1 VKLVTWN
8 VNSLNVRLPRLLGWL
23 AVNTPDVVCLQE
35 TKLEDA
41 KFPHIDIEAAGY
53 KAHTLGQRTYNGVA
67 ILVRDG
73 LVAENVTMGL
83 PEFEDQ
89 KRLIAATVN
98 GVRAVCAYVPNG
110 QSVGSDKYAY
120 KLAWCKAVTAALR
133 DALCEYPQL
142 AFAGDMNIAPEPQDV
157 HDPVAWQDSVLF
169 SPPER
174 AVFREWLDA
183 GFIDSFRMFD
193 QPPNTFSW
201 WDYRMLAFPK
211 NRGLRIDHILLSPE
225 LAKRCR
231 SCVIDRNARKGE
243 RPSDHAPVTVQLAS
257 AS

>member
-1 VKLVTWN
+1 MKLVTWN
-8 VNSLNVRLPRLLGWL
+8 VNSLNVRLPRSSAGSRRTRPTSS
-23 AVNTPDVVCLQE
+23 ACRRRSSRCEV
-35 TKLEDA
+35 
-41 KFPHIDIEAAGY
+41 PHIDIEAAGY

-67 ILVRDG
+67 ILVREG

-89 KRLIAATVN
+89 RRLIAATVD
-98 GVRAVCAYVPNG
+98 GVRVVCAYVPNG

-120 KLAWCKAVTAALR
+120 KLAWCSAVTAALR
-133 DALCEYPQL
+133 DALSEYPSSRSRRHEHRPGAQGCARSGGVAGQRAVL
-142 AFAGDMNIAPEPQDV
+142 AAGA
-157 HDPVAWQDSVLF
+157 
-169 SPPER
+169 

-183 GFIDSFRMFD
+183 GFTDSFRMFD
-193 QPPNTFSW
+193 QPPNSFSW

-211 NRGLRIDHILLSPE
+211 NRGLRIDHILLSRQ
-225 LAKRCR
+225 LAKRCT

-257 AS
+257 AN